1 MRYDSARLTG
11 FSDTAVKERKAGFDT
26 PFFLL
31 VLLLLTMGVVMV
43 LSASFP
49 RATSP
54 AATPPII
61 LYGSFYSPFWEPEPC
76 FWRQKYRWAFTGVI
90 PFIFCPLPSCC

>member
-31 VLLLLTMGVVMV
+31 VLLLLTM
-43 LSASFP
+43 L
-49 RATSP
+49 
-54 AATPPII
+54 PPG
-61 LYGSFYSPFWEPEPC
+61 L
-76 FWRQKYRWAFTGVI
+76 
-90 PFIFCPLPSCC
+90 L